1 MYGVND
7 AWQRGKVKLTLRYSG
22 LGTLSRM
29 KSPNIIYFFLAMPI
43 SKTQIHQSL
52 QSRILLNY
60 NPMQGH

>member
-1 MYGVND
+1 MMLGKG
-7 AWQRGKVKLTLRYSG
+7 AKVKCTLRYSG
-22 LGTLSRM
+22 LSRM
-29 KSPNIIYFFLAMPI
+29 KSPNIIYFFLAMTI